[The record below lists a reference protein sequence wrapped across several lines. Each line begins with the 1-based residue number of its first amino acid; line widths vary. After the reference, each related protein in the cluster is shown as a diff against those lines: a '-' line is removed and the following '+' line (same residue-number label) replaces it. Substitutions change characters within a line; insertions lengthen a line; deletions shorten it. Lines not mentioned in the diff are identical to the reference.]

1 MTGAVLVRWGTP
13 IPGRETKGLDV
24 FGKAIERFEKLA
36 KDGRIHAHSEYISL
50 TGTVGGF
57 MLIQGEVEEL
67 QKIMVEPETLAL
79 NTQATMIVQDF
90 ETNLYAGGSDQAI
103 QQLIGVQLESLSTL
117 GYA

>member
-13 IPGRETKGLDV
+13 IPGRETKGLEV
-24 FGKAIERFEKLA
+24 FGKAIERFEQLA
-36 KDGRIHAHSEYISL
+36 NEARIQGEREKISL

-67 QKIMVEPETLAL
+67 QKILLEPENLAL
-79 NTQATMIVQDF
+79 TSQASMIVADF
-90 ETNLYAGGSDQAI
+90 EQNLYGGGSDQAV
-103 QQLIGVQLESLSTL
+103 QQLVGLQLENLSAL